1 MIRSGVLTRIDLPAL
16 VRGESL
22 GPRSWAM
29 AILLLVFL
37 IGPNVLP
44 AAVLTVRTNGTGNY
58 ATIQACVNAMAARD
72 TCLVG
77 PGVYPERITFPTGKS
92 GNASGR
98 TIIKAEIP
106 GTVEM
111 RGFDTAN
118 CNYLRIEGFN
128 VSVPTNQSNAGMALR
143 TSNLQIVS
151 NYIHDVNSI
160 AVRIYANTSNNWV
173 YGNRI
178 YNMGYGVYL
187 YGENHLIEAND
198 LERLRYYAP
207 NGDADYVIFFGRNH
221 VLRNNYLHGSFES
234 EIGPAHVDGFQSW
247 DNNGEYAQHIRVEGN
262 RVTGFY
268 HQGLLIAAT
277 YYTNS
282 FDLTICNN
290 IFEGARAWGVDVFN
304 GVKDAKI
311 YNNLFKDINSFAVGV
326 NQGATGE
333 VKNNIFYNVCC
344 FDTATPA
351 SIGGNNIWYRP
362 GYTLGSR
369 FTGDLVNVNPQF
381 VDVTNGNYLLKL
393 TSPAINAGA
402 TLTNVPFDLAGV
414 ARPQGAGWDIG
425 LYEFIPTEARLLTPL
440 KQGNNLVFTLTGEV
454 GGVYRIEGSTNFTT
468 WADLGSVTLTN
479 GTLQVSK
486 PMASPRQF
494 YRARRLP

>member
-1 MIRSGVLTRIDLPAL
+1 MRINSSTRIDSLSVVCGQSPGKLSGVIGILILAL
-16 VRGESL
+16 
-22 GPRSWAM
+22 
-29 AILLLVFL
+29 L
-37 IGPNVLP
+37 IGRNESQATVF
-44 AAVLTVRTNGTGNY
+44 TVRTNGTGNY
-58 ATIQACVNAMAARD
+58 STIQACVNAMAARD

-77 PGVYPERITFPTGKS
+77 PGGYPERITFPSGKS
-92 GNASGR
+92 GNATGR
-98 TIIKAEIP
+98 TLIKAEIP

-128 VSVPTNQSNAGMALR
+128 VSVPTNMTSAGFSLR
-143 TSNLQIVS
+143 SSNLQIVS
-151 NYIHDVNSI
+151 NYVHDVLSI
-160 AVRIYANTSNNWV
+160 GIRIYANTTNNWV

-178 YNMGYGVYL
+178 YNMGYGIYF
-187 YGENHLIEAND
+187 YGENHVIEAND
-198 LERLRYYAP
+198 LERLRFYAP

-221 VLRNNYLHGSFES
+221 VIKNNYLHGSIQA
-234 EIGPAHVDGFQSW
+234 EIGNIAHVDGFQSW

-282 FDLTICNN
+282 YDLTICNN
-290 IFEGARAWGVDVFN
+290 IFEGALAWGVDVFN

-311 YNNLFKDINSFAVGV
+311 YNNIFKDINSFAVGI

-333 VKNNIFYNVCC
+333 VRNNIFYNICC

-351 SIGGNNIWYRP
+351 SIGSNNIWYRP
-362 GYTLGSR
+362 GATLGTR
-369 FTGDLVNVNPQF
+369 FNGDLVNVNPQF
-381 VDVTNGNYLLKL
+381 VDVTNGNYRLKL

-440 KQGNNLVFTLTGEV
+440 KQGNNLVFALTGEV

-468 WADLGSVTLTN
+468 WADLGSVALTN
-479 GTLQVSK
+479 GTLQISK